1 MKLSIMKKFFDTVDA
16 QWQSPQADK
25 ILSLW
30 EHDPGSCYVVRASS
44 NFICVFLAGG
54 KKRFLRFAHAS
65 QRTPELIHAELDFIQ
80 HLSDQGIP
88 AARPLPSLAGRLVE
102 RAETSLGTCY
112 ATVFEAIPGKSLEIN
127 EMSQEQIAEWG
138 ATMARIHNAQE
149 GFLGANRP
157 GWQEQLDGALVNL
170 PSDDIAAQR
179 ALHVLRSR
187 LGKLPVNIT
196 NHGLIHYDLEADNL
210 NWIGAVPGV
219 FDFDDCAHDWLA
231 ADIAYALR
239 DLYDDRA
246 SRVDLKDPVLQSFVQ
261 GYRSQRSMPEPE
273 LENISV
279 HLFKSNLLKYVELQ
293 QIASEKEEP
302 GEPDWLVGLR
312 KRLIGMT
319 DIYCEEIKLFINEV
333 DGS

>member
-1 MKLSIMKKFFDTVDA
+1 
-16 QWQSPQADK
+16 
-25 ILSLW
+25 
-30 EHDPGSCYVVRASS
+30 
-44 NFICVFLAGG
+44 
-54 KKRFLRFAHAS
+54 
-65 QRTPELIHAELDFIQ
+65 
-80 HLSDQGIP
+80 
-88 AARPLPSLAGRLVE
+88 
-102 RAETSLGTCY
+102 
-112 ATVFEAIPGKSLEIN
+112 
-127 EMSQEQIAEWG
+127 